1 MRPTLSVIEP
11 ALVDRVIDEALGVL
25 EKTGVLIEDES
36 ALARLRGAGIVA
48 DPASGR
54 VLFPRAA
61 IERALATAPS
71 SVTLHDRDGQ
81 PAAVLQG
88 DDVHFVPASSA
99 LRVLDRRTQ
108 RAREPSTP
116 DFVEYV
122 KIGDGLK
129 NISYLSTAF
138 IPKDIPQDVAD
149 VWRLYLVLAHS
160 KRPIVSGAF
169 TAWGV
174 PRMGQVMAMFRRD
187 RDDLVRRPMSMF
199 TCCPN
204 TPLRWG
210 EDPVANIMD
219 CAEWGIPMEIV
230 PVLLL
235 GMISPVTT
243 VGALV
248 LHTAEVLSGLA
259 IAQAVR
265 PGTPV
270 VFGGAP
276 ASFHMRLMTNPM
288 TAVEALQLYCGYAQV
303 AKRLNLP
310 CQGYMALSDAK
321 FNDPQA
327 GMETGVGA
335 FLAAC
340 AGINSVSGPGMLDFV
355 NCFSFEKLVF
365 DDEVVAHAKRFVRSV
380 EVREDLPAGEL
391 IAELVRDHHLLTSEH
406 TLAHW
411 PDELYLPGPTLDRMN
426 WDQWAE
432 HGSRDWR
439 ARTNEVIDEL
449 LSNYEVEPLDAGLR
463 AEIEGLISTT
473 CREVPG
479 VALPAFTGDAHA

>member
-1 MRPTLSVIEP
+1 MRPTLSVLEP
-11 ALVDRVIDEALGVL
+11 ALIDRVIDEALGVL
-25 EKTGVLIEDES
+25 ETTGVMIDDER
-36 ALARLRGAGIVA
+36 ALKRLAGAGLEA
-48 DPASGR
+48 DAETGR
-54 VLFPRAA
+54 VRFPRAA
-61 IERALATAPS
+61 VERALSTAPS
-71 SVTLHDRDGQ
+71 SVTLHDRDGAV
-81 PAAVLQG
+81 AAVLEG
-88 DDVHFVPASSA
+88 DNVHFVPGSSA

-108 RAREPSTP
+108 KARTPLTP

-122 KIGDGLK
+122 RLADGLK

-138 IPKDIPQDVAD
+138 IPTDIPQDVAD

-160 KRPIVSGAF
+160 RRPVVSGAF

-174 PRMGQVMAMFRRD
+174 PRMGQVMAMFRDD
-187 RDDLVRRPMSMF
+187 RADLVRRPMSIF

-219 CAEWGIPMEIV
+219 CAEWGIPIEIV

-248 LHTAEVLSGLA
+248 LHTAEVLSGLV

-270 VFGGAP
+270 IFGGAP
-276 ASFHMRLMTNPM
+276 ASFHMQLMTNPM

-303 AKRLNLP
+303 AKRLGLP
-310 CQGYMALSDAK
+310 CQAYMALSDSK

-335 FLAAC
+335 FLAAS
-340 AGINSVSGPGMLDFV
+340 AGINSVSGPGMLDYV
-355 NCFSFEKLVF
+355 NCFSVEKLVF
-365 DDEVVAHAKRFVRSV
+365 DDEIVAHAQRFVRPV
-380 EVREDLPAGEL
+380 QIREDLPAGEL
-391 IAELVRDHHLLTSEH
+391 IAELVRDNHLLTSEH

-411 PDELYLPGPTLDRMN
+411 PDELYMPGPTLDRTN
-426 WDQWAE
+426 WDQWTE
-432 HGSRDWR
+432 QGSRDWR
-439 ARTNEVIDEL
+439 ARANEVIDETL
-449 LSNYEVEPLDAGLR
+449 AAYEVEPLERRVHD
-463 AEIEGLISTT
+463 EIRQLISST
-473 CREVPG
+473 CSDPG
-479 VALPAFTGDAHA
+479 TALPVFTENAHD

>member
-1 MRPTLSVIEP
+1 MRPSLSVVEP
-11 ALVDRVIDEALGVL
+11 ALVQRVVDEALAVL
-25 EKTGVLIEDES
+25 ERVGVQVDDACAIE
-36 ALARLRGAGIVA
+36 RLDKLGLPV

-54 VLFPRAA
+54 LKLPRAA
-61 IERALATAPS
+61 VEQALALAPS
-71 SVTLHDRDGQ
+71 ALTLHDRDGT
-81 PAAVLQG
+81 PAAVLEG
-88 DDVHFVPASSA
+88 DNVHFVPASSA

-108 RAREPSTP
+108 QAREASSD

-122 KIGDGLK
+122 KFADSLK

-138 IPKDIPQDVAD
+138 IPKDVPQELCDA
-149 VWRLYLVLAHS
+149 WRLYLALAHS
-160 KRPIVSGAF
+160 KRPVVSGAF

-174 PRMGQVMAMFRRD
+174 PRMGELMAMFRDGRE
-187 RDDLVRRPMSMF
+187 DLARRPMSIF

-210 EDPVANIMD
+210 EDPLANVID
-219 CAEWGIPMEIV
+219 CAEWGIPIEVV

-235 GMISPVTT
+235 GMISPVST

-248 LHTAEVLSGLA
+248 LHTAEVLSGLT

-270 VFGGAP
+270 IFGGAP
-276 ASFHMRLMTNPM
+276 ASFHMQFMTNPM

-303 AKRLNLP
+303 AKHLRLP
-310 CQGYMALSDAK
+310 CQAYMALSDSK
-321 FNDPQA
+321 FNDLQA

-340 AGINSVSGPGMLDFV
+340 AGINSVSGPGMLDYV
-355 NCFSFEKLVF
+355 NCFSLEKLAF
-365 DDEVVAHAKRFVRSV
+365 DDEVVAHARRFVRPV
-380 EVREDLPAGEL
+380 EVRDDLPTLDL
-391 IAELVRDHHLLTSEH
+391 IGELVRDQHLLTAEH

-411 PDELYLPGPTLDRMN
+411 PQELYLPGPMIDRTN

-432 HGSRDWR
+432 QGSRDWR
-439 ARTNEVIDEL
+439 ARAGAVIDDAL
-449 LSNYEVEPLDAGLR
+449 AAYDVAPLDPQLH
-463 AEIEGLISTT
+463 AEI
-473 CREVPG
+473 RELFRRTGREEG
-479 VALPAFTGDAHA
+479 VALPALRETTRG